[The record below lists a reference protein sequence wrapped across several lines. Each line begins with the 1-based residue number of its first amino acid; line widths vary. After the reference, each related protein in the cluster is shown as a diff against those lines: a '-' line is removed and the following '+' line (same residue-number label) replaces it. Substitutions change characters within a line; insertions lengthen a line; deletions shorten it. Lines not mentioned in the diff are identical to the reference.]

1 MLEKI
6 ILDNA
11 SVIWSIAKKFYGV
24 PKEDLYQAGVVG
36 LINAYESFDKTRE
49 AKFSTYAYMYIY
61 GEMYKLASQLAEIKL
76 SKDALRLLK
85 MIDKAYEYLEQKMLR
100 NPSKE
105 ELASFLEMDLDTFDK
120 LMQYKKVFVS
130 LDEEK
135 DGMRDLHESTAK
147 EERVSVDDKILL
159 KESMSA
165 LKKEERDIIRLRYFN
180 DLTQSEIAKLLN
192 ISQVKVSRYESRT
205 LKKMRDFMYTNI

>member
-1 MLEKI
+1 M
-6 ILDNA
+6 
-11 SVIWSIAKKFYGV
+11 
-24 PKEDLYQAGVVG
+24 
-36 LINAYESFDKTRE
+36 
-49 AKFSTYAYMYIY
+49 
-61 GEMYKLASQLAEIKL
+61 
-76 SKDALRLLK
+76 
-85 MIDKAYEYLEQKMLR
+85 EYLEQKMLR

-205 LKKMRDFMYTNI
+205 LKKMRDFMYTNT